1 MNWRNGLG
9 FGLVGALVGGGAMLL
24 AAPASVPAP
33 AVVPAPERAKIETV
47 VREYILANPEIITDA
62 LRELQSREVGKVVAA
77 NRPAFETP
85 YAGAFSGNALGD
97 VTLVE
102 FFDYACGYCRTS
114 VPILDRLVAEDK
126 GLRVVYRELPV
137 LGPDSEAAARVSLA
151 AARTGKY
158 GAFHRGLFAAGR
170 PEPATLA
177 RVASATGVGATAIVA
192 ADQAELD
199 RNKQL
204 ADAIGVTGTPGFIVG
219 DRVFGGA
226 VGYDTLKKA
235 IADTRAAR
243 R

>member
-1 MNWRNGLG
+1 MAVGL
-9 FGLVGALVGGGAMLL
+9 LGALAGGGAMLL
-24 AAPASVPAP
+24 AAP

-62 LRELQSREVGKVVAA
+62 IRELQSREVGKVVAA
-77 NRPAFETP
+77 NRVAFETP
-85 YAGAFSGNALGD
+85 YAGAFSGNANGD

-102 FFDYACGYCRTS
+102 FFDYSCGYCRTS

-137 LGPDSEAAARVSLA
+137 LGPNSEAAARVSLA
-151 AARTGKY
+151 AARAGKY
-158 GAFHRGLFAAGR
+158 GTFHRALFAAGR

-177 RVASATGVGATAIVA
+177 RVAGATGISSAAVP
-192 ADQAELD
+192 ADQAEID
-199 RNKQL
+199 RNRQL

-226 VGYDTLKKA
+226 VGYETLKKA
-235 IADTRAAR
+235 IADARAAR

>member
-1 MNWRNGLG
+1 MNWRNGLA
-9 FGLVGALVGGGAMLL
+9 VGALGALIGGGAMLL
-24 AAPASVPAP
+24 AAPAA
-33 AVVPAPERAKIETV
+33 VPAPERAKIETV

-62 LRELQSREVGKVVAA
+62 IRELQSREVGKVVAA
-77 NRPAFETP
+77 NRAAFETP
-85 YAGAFSGNALGD
+85 YAGAFSGNANGD

-102 FFDYACGYCRTS
+102 FFDYSCGYCRTS

-137 LGPDSEAAARVSLA
+137 LGPDSDAAARVSLA
-151 AARTGKY
+151 AARAGKY

-177 RVASATGVGATAIVA
+177 RVASATGVGAAAIVPE
-192 ADQAELD
+192 DQAELD

-219 DRVFGGA
+219 TQVFGGA
-226 VGYDTLKKA
+226 VGYDALKKA
-235 IADTRAAR
+235 IADTRASR

>member
-1 MNWRNGLG
+1 VGL
-9 FGLVGALVGGGAMLL
+9 LGALVGGGAMLL
-24 AAPASVPAP
+24 AAPTR
-33 AVVPAPERAKIETV
+33 VPAPERARIETV
-47 VREYILANPEIITDA
+47 VREYILAHPEVITDA
-62 LRELQSREVGKVVAA
+62 LRELQSREVGKVVSA

-85 YAGAFSGNALGD
+85 YAGAFGGNPAGD

-102 FFDYACGYCRTS
+102 FFDYSCGYCRTS
-114 VPILDRLVAEDK
+114 VPIIDRLIAEDR

-137 LGPDSEAAARVSLA
+137 LGPNSQAAARISLA

-158 GAFHRGLFAAGR
+158 GAFHHQMFAAGR

-177 RVASATGVGATAIVA
+177 RVAAATGVGGAATSPE
-192 ADQAELD
+192 DQVEID
-199 RNKQL
+199 RNTQL